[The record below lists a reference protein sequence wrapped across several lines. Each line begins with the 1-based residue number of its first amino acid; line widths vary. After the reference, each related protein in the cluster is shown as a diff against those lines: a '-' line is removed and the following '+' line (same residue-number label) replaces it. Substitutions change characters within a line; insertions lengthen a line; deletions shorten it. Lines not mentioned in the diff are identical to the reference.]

1 MAEEQKEA
9 QKGYVGYF
17 LIDSG
22 LKVKFDVTEE
32 EGGEEFSLYLY
43 GNCEFPWEKGDS
55 IWLGEE
61 ADYYILA
68 DRVIGWSIR
77 EYEVK

>member
-1 MAEEQKEA
+1 MAEKQKEI
-9 QKGYVGYF
+9 QRGYVGYF
-17 LIDSG
+17 LMDSG

-32 EGGEEFSLYLY
+32 EGGEEFSFYLCD
-43 GNCEFPWEKGDS
+43 NSEFPWERGDI

-61 ADYYILA
+61 YILA